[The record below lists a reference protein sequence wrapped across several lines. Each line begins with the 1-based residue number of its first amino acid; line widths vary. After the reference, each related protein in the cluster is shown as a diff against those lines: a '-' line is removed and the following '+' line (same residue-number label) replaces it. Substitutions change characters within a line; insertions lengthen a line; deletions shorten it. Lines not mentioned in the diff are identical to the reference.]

1 MKKEFVVPLAISTLS
16 LLVAV
21 GSYFLIDHKV
31 NQAVNLTNQVNEQFS
46 KVKPWAFKR
55 DALDSVI
62 DENRITAAIRGK
74 DSSAPNKP
82 RVREPQPAQ
91 IDRRYGDPKAQFT
104 LIEYSDFECTFCKQF
119 FAVPK
124 ALADGSRGNISVI
137 FKHVPIHGDASRREA
152 YAAECAAAQ
161 GGNDAF
167 YRMAG
172 AIFSSTPGNGTG
184 TEKPLSVIAESI
196 GLDGVELSKCMDNE
210 DFYAKIKSDFQE
222 AIDLGINQTPTTIVR
237 HNVTGQQVRLDGA
250 VTPEAIMKSLSK
262 IVQSPGAMN

>member
-1 MKKEFVVPLAISTLS
+1 MKKEFVVPLTISTLALLVSVGS
-16 LLVAV
+16 LLLAN
-21 GSYFLIDHKV
+21 HKV
-31 NQAVNLTNQVNEQFS
+31 DQALSLSNQVNEQLS
-46 KVKPWAFKR
+46 KVKPWALKR

-62 DENRITAAIRGK
+62 EENRIATEIRGK
-74 DSSAPNKP
+74 DSSTPGRPQK
-82 RVREPQPAQ
+82 REAQPAK

-104 LIEYSDFECTFCKQF
+104 LIEYSDFECTFCNQF

-124 ALADGSRGNISVI
+124 ALVDGSRGNISVI
-137 FKHVPIHGDASRREA
+137 FKHVPIHGEASRREA

-167 YRMAG
+167 FRMAG

-196 GLDGVELSKCMDNE
+196 GLDGAELSRCMDND

-222 AIDLGINQTPTTIVR
+222 AIDLGIKQTPTTIVR
-237 HNVTGQQVRLDGA
+237 HNPSGQQVVLDGA
-250 VTPEAIMKSLSK
+250 VTPEAVLKSMSK
-262 IVQSPGAMN
+262 IVQGAGANN

>member
-1 MKKEFVVPLAISTLS
+1 MKKEFVIPLTISTLALMVS
-16 LLVAV
+16 V
-21 GSYFLIDHKV
+21 GSLVFTYHKV
-31 NQAVNLTNQVNEQFS
+31 GQSADLADHLNAQLS

-55 DALDSVI
+55 DAFDAAIEES
-62 DENRITAAIRGK
+62 RITAKIRGK
-74 DSSAPNKP
+74 DSSTPERPKE
-82 RVREPQPAQ
+82 REVQPAK

-104 LIEYSDFECTFCKQF
+104 LIEYSDFECPFCKQY

-124 ALADGSRGNISVI
+124 ALVDGSRGNISVV
-137 FKHVPIHGDASRREA
+137 FKHVPIHGDASRLEA

-172 AIFSSTPGNGTG
+172 SIFSSTPGNGTG

-196 GLDGVELSKCMDNE
+196 GLDGAELSKCMDND

-237 HNVTGQQVRLDGA
+237 HNPSGKQVLLPGA
-250 VTPEAIMKSLSK
+250 VTPEEILKSMTKL
-262 IVQSPGAMN
+262 VQGSGANN